1 MLRYSSG
8 GDFATAKRK
17 YDDSTT
23 APPPSTA
30 RRQTGFSAPI
40 IPSHSSDSASAYNSV
55 PPPVDEIELAKQR
68 AKRSLLWMDK
78 EGKTPL
84 MLACMN
90 TQLYDV
96 GKTLIVMGANV
107 NAYRPGRQAGTPL
120 HHAAGSGLGE
130 MVNLLLSHG
139 ANALTLNDD
148 CQTAL
153 DVARVK
159 GYSNI
164 VRAIELRPNFADAW
178 SNLGSAYMR
187 KGRLT
192 EAAQCC
198 RQALSLNPRLV
209 DAHSNLGNLMKAQG
223 SVQQH
228 ALQSKPDY
236 AMAFGE

>member
-55 PPPVDEIELAKQR
+55 PPPVDEIAARIFNSAE
-68 AKRSLLWMDK
+68 AKRPKFENGGGYDSND
-78 EGKTPL
+78 GKGFSSAPT
-84 MLACMN
+84 
-90 TQLYDV
+90 
-96 GKTLIVMGANV
+96 
-107 NAYRPGRQAGTPL
+107 GRQAGTPL
-120 HHAAGSGLGE
+120 HHAARSGLGE

-164 VRAIELRPNFADAW
+164 VRAIE
-178 SNLGSAYMR
+178 
-187 KGRLT
+187 
-192 EAAQCC
+192 
-198 RQALSLNPRLV
+198 V

-223 SVQQH
+223 SVQQVILVGH
-228 ALQSKPDY
+228 SAGGLSVTQATHKFPNKISLVIYVAATMLKNGFLTEQDTKDMDE
-236 AMAFGE
+236 AG